1 MEADKQACSA
11 KKRCRQRKEQAARRD
26 TRKAAKQGEEPDGQ
40 TAALAASSSSYL
52 TAGPGDPAASKFR
65 ITYCAR
71 QTITGYFDSS
81 VQPAGHF
88 IN

>member
-11 KKRCRQRKEQAARRD
+11 KKICRQRKEQTARRD
-26 TRKAAKQGEEPDGQ
+26 TRKKTKQGEEPDEQ
-40 TAALAASSSSYL
+40 TAARAACSSSYL

-71 QTITGYFDSS
+71 QSITGYFDST
-81 VQPAGHF
+81 VQPTGQL
-88 IN
+88 IY

>member
-1 MEADKQACSA
+1 MEADKQACSGT
-11 KKRCRQRKEQAARRD
+11 KRARQRKEQTARRD